1 MLRVAQG
8 HRAPGGLRPV
18 PRVAGGCK
26 IRAGGHWQYAAMTAP
41 SRWWI
46 YVTPDGCPIR
56 KPGMLAVAPFMT
68 PLGGDEGGAGPGG
81 RRFCRGQECGSVWW
95 WRGYSVQ
102 RSEQQPRASFP
113 GRFAGPVVGKPGA
126 GVPGSWPPPGPGR
139 VPPCYQLATG
149 IHGRVDR
156 RYPSR
161 LAESL
166 EDAWLSCHYR
176 GWCPKG
182 GTCGTSD
189 DHVRFRSPL
198 VHAVLDK
205 VGVLLGD
212 PQAIDR

>member
-1 MLRVAQG
+1 M
-8 HRAPGGLRPV
+8 PP
-18 PRVAGGCK
+18 PN
-26 IRAGGHWQYAAMTAP
+26 
-41 SRWWI
+41 
-46 YVTPDGCPIR
+46 GCPIR

-81 RRFCRGQECGSVWW
+81 RRFCRSQEGGSVWW
-95 WRGYSVQ
+95 WRGSSVQ
-102 RSEQQPRASFP
+102 RSEQQPRARFP
-113 GRFAGPVVGKPGA
+113 GRFAGPVVWKTWCWSPGELA
-126 GVPGSWPPPGPGR
+126 SPGSRPGT
-139 VPPCYQLATG
+139 PCYQLATG

-182 GTCGTSD
+182 GTSGTSD

-198 VHAVLDK
+198 VHAFLDTL
-205 VGVLLGD
+205 VVLLGD
-212 PQAIDR
+212 PQANDR